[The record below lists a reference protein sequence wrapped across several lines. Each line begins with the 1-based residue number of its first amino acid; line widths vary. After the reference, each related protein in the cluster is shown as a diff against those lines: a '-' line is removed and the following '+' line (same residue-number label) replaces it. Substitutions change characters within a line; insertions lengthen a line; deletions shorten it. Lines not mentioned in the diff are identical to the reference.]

1 MKSVSRVVLV
11 VAMVGG
17 LLSAAV
23 GAGAQEAGSSA
34 YLANVN
40 GSSTNPVDVAVGT
53 ESVASG
59 LAYGAASP
67 VPYIPVGQSEVTFT
81 ADGAIVANVPINSA
95 QVPAQTVVSGY
106 GDTGGSAYPVEVGPI
121 DAGSAKL
128 RVWNATGAPVVVSI
142 GSLVVDQ
149 TLQPGEGTPL
159 QTLAADSNVPVVV
172 DGLEKDVVTPEDS
185 YTDAF
190 AVSDGAS
197 PDIAIS
203 TIPSMTDLIA
213 AIAPPA
219 PDTVPV
225 PDVAGL
231 PAADGQAAIEAV
243 GLVAATEEQPSAD
256 IEVGLVIETSPAAGT
271 QVDPGSTVTMIVST
285 GPSTIPV
292 PDVVG
297 QAAADAQAALEAEGF
312 VVTTTE
318 ESSAEVEE
326 GLVISTNPTAGTEVA
341 PGTTVDM
348 AVSTGPEDVEV
359 PEFIGLTID
368 EATALAEEVGLT
380 ITFVEDPDAPDS
392 DGIVVDQT
400 PEPGE
405 MAEFG
410 SEVVAQLSPLIR
422 EAYVVVNVD
431 TNRLMTTTGLNFLP
445 GSTTDLRV
453 IETGLTAALPVDD
466 NGVWWQSFALGDRQ
480 TEVETLLVEGT
491 AADGSDYSAEFLIPP
506 AGGSTD
512 AAAPDDTDSG
522 LPWWGWVLI
531 GLGIVGI
538 GVLIWWL
545 VAGRNQTTTTDGSTD
560 QTQPLPPPP
569 AAPPAD
575 GS

>member
-81 ADGAIVANVPINSA
+81 ADGAIVANVAINSA

-466 NGVWWQSFALGDRQ
+466 HGVWWQSFPLGDRQ

-491 AADGSDYSAEFLIPP
+491 AADGSEYSAEFLIPP

-512 AAAPDDTDSG
+512 EAAEPADSG
-522 LPWWGWVLI
+522 FPWWGWVLI
-531 GLGIVGI
+531 GLGVVGI
-538 GVLIWWL
+538 VALIWWL
-545 VAGRNQTTTTDGSTD
+545 VAGRNQTTTTTVPTD
-560 QTQPLPPPP
+560 QAPPPPPPPP
-569 AAPPAD
+569 A
-575 GS
+575 SS

>member
-1 MKSVSRVVLV
+1 MKSMSRIVLV

-23 GAGAQEAGSSA
+23 GAGAQESSSSA

-40 GSSTNPVDVAVGT
+40 GSSTVPVDVAVGA
-53 ESVASG
+53 EAVATG
-59 LAYGAASP
+59 LAYAEASP
-67 VPYIPVGQSEVTFT
+67 VPYIPVSQSEVTFT
-81 ADGAIVANVPINSA
+81 AEGAIVANVSINPA

-121 DAGSAKL
+121 EAGAAKI

-159 QTLAADSNVPVVV
+159 QTVAADSNVPIVV
-172 DGLEKDVVTPEDS
+172 DGLEKDVGTPADT

-190 AVSDGAS
+190 AVSGGAS
-197 PDIAIS
+197 PDIAVS
-203 TIPSMTDLIA
+203 AIPSMTDLIA

-219 PDTVPV
+219 PDGVPV

-243 GLVAATEEQPSAD
+243 GLVAATEEQPSTDVEA
-256 IEVGLVIETSPAAGT
+256 GLVVETSPGAGIE
-271 QVDPGSTVTMIVST
+271 VDPGSTVTMIVST

-297 QAAADAQAALEAEGF
+297 QTAADAQAALEGEGF
-312 VVTTTE
+312 VVTITE
-318 ESSAEVEE
+318 QASDDIEE
-326 GLVISTNPTAGTEVA
+326 GLVISTNPAAGTEVA

-348 AVSTGPEDVEV
+348 TASTGPEDVEV

-368 EATALAEEVGLT
+368 DATALAEEVGLT
-380 ITFVEDPDAPDS
+380 ITFVEDPNAPDR

-405 MAEFG
+405 LVEFG
-410 SEVVAQLSPLIR
+410 SEIVAQLSPLVR
-422 EAYVVVNVD
+422 DPYVVVSVD
-431 TNRLMTTTGLNFLP
+431 TNRLMTTTGFNFLP
-445 GSTTDLRV
+445 GSTAQLRV
-453 IETGLTAALPVDD
+453 IETGLTATVPVKDD
-466 NGVWWQSFALGDRQ
+466 GVWWESFALGDRQ
-480 TEVETLLVEGT
+480 TDVETLLVEGV

-506 AGGSTD
+506 AGGSNDLATES
-512 AAAPDDTDSG
+512 TEDSSSG
-522 LPWWGWVLI
+522 MPWWGWALI
-531 GLGIVGI
+531 ALAAVGI
-538 GVLIWWL
+538 GVLVWWL
-545 VAGRNQTTTTDGSTD
+545 VAGRDSETVTTTGGDGQS
-560 QTQPLPPPP
+560 PPPP
-569 AAPPAD
+569 PPPPTEA
-575 GS
+575 

>member
-17 LLSAAV
+17 LLSAAI
-23 GAGAQEAGSSA
+23 GSGAQEAGSSA

-53 ESVASG
+53 EPVATG
-59 LAYGAASP
+59 LAYAAASP
-67 VPYIPVGQSEVTFT
+67 VPYIAVGQSEVTFT

-95 QVPAQTVVSGY
+95 QVSAQTVVSGY
-106 GDTGGSAYPVEVGPI
+106 GDTGGSAYPVEAEPI

-128 RVWNATGAPVVVSI
+128 RVWNATDAPVVVSI
-142 GSLVVDQ
+142 GSIVVDE
-149 TLQPGEGTPL
+149 TLQPGEGTLL
-159 QTLAADSNVPVVV
+159 QTVAADSNVPVVI
-172 DGLEKDVVTPEDS
+172 DGLEKDVVTPADS

-203 TIPSMTDLIA
+203 AIPSMTDLIA

-219 PDTVPV
+219 PGAVPV

-243 GLVAATEEQPSAD
+243 GLVAATEEQPSTD
-256 IEVGLVIETSPAAGT
+256 VEVGIVIETSPAAGT
-271 QVDPGSTVTMIVST
+271 EVDLGSTVTMIVST

-297 QAAADAQAALEAEGF
+297 QTAADAQAALEGEGF

-318 ESSAEVEE
+318 QPSDDIEE
-326 GLVISTNPTAGTEVA
+326 GLVISTNPVAGTEVA

-359 PEFIGLTID
+359 PEFIGLSID

-380 ITFVEDPDAPDS
+380 ITFVEDPNAPDA

-422 EAYVVVNVD
+422 EPYVVVNVD
-431 TNRLMTTTGLNFLP
+431 TNRLMTTTGINFLP

-453 IETGLTAALPVDD
+453 IETGLTAALRVDD
-466 NGVWWQSFALGDRQ
+466 DGVWWQSFALGDRQ

-491 AADGSDYSAEFLIPP
+491 AADGSAYSAEFLIPP

-512 AAAPDDTDSG
+512 EVAEPADSG
-522 LPWWGWVLI
+522 FPWWGWVLI
-531 GLGIVGI
+531 GLGVVGI
-538 GVLIWWL
+538 AALIWWL
-545 VAGRNQTTTTDGSTD
+545 VAGRNQTTTTSGPTD
-560 QTQPLPPPP
+560 QAPPPPPP
-569 AAPPAD
+569 AP
-575 GS
+575 SS